1 MTRND
6 RTIPISRGILGGRV
20 PGASK
25 PGTSG
30 TATLGAASLPRGR
43 QERDA
48 LGRARLDLGFN
59 VASIAL
65 IAFLFAIMVI
75 TAPYYPALPLSIAAW
90 AVLFATLVTALVLRF
105 RLPDLLP
112 DWLFGVAL
120 VLWAAVVVLDILGT
134 TSPAHWLPLTAAAS
148 VGPALLLCVPVRP
161 ARDILAATAVLG
173 VTLAVVLLLR
183 SFGDIQMLGP
193 GIATVA
199 IAVAPPLVG
208 VEIIRSLSTLVQLEL
223 DLVQVQST
231 VSSPA
236 TRSG

>member
-6 RTIPISRGILGGRV
+6 RTIPISRGLLGGRV
-20 PGASK
+20 PGAPK

-30 TATLGAASLPRGR
+30 TAKLGAASLPRGR

-59 VASIAL
+59 VASLAL

-75 TAPYYPALPLSIAAW
+75 TAPYYPALPFSVAAW
-90 AVLFATLVTALVLRF
+90 GVLIVTLVTALVLRF
-105 RLPDLLP
+105 RLPDVLP

-120 VLWAAVVVLDILGT
+120 VLWAAVVVLDVLGT
-134 TSPAHWLPLTAAAS
+134 VSPTDWLPLTAAAS

-161 ARDILAATAVLG
+161 ARDILVSTAVLG
-173 VTLAVVLLLR
+173 VVLAVVLLLR
-183 SFGDIQMLGP
+183 SFHDIQMLGP

-208 VEIIRSLSTLVQLEL
+208 VEIVRSLSTLVQLEL
-223 DLVQVQST
+223 DLVQAQST
-231 VSSPA
+231 VSSPG